1 MSKVIVQ
8 GSAQGKVLKSTN
20 PINFLG
26 AVDKKTGIIRDK
38 KYDIFEKSMKDT
50 VLVFPHGIGSSVG
63 AYTIYSLK
71 SNQSAPIAM
80 ICKKA
85 DLTVA
90 SGCALA
96 NIPMIVASPEEFDS
110 INDGT
115 QITVD
120 TDSQEV
126 ITLNS

>member
-1 MSKVIVQ
+1 MTRIIVP
-8 GSAQGKVLKSTN
+8 GRANGIVLKTTN

-26 AVDKKTGIIRDK
+26 AVDKKTGIIHDQ
-38 KYDIFEKSMKDT
+38 KYDIFEKSIKDSI
-50 VLVFPHGIGSSVG
+50 LVFPHGIGSSVG

-71 SNQSAPIAM
+71 NYEAAPRAM

-96 NIPMIVASPEEFDS
+96 NIPMIVVSKEQFDS
-110 INDGT
+110 IETGK
-115 QITVD
+115 
-120 TDSQEV
+120 EV
-126 ITLNS
+126 EINTESTTILN

>member
-1 MSKVIVQ
+1 MTKVIVQ
-8 GSAQGKVLKSTN
+8 GKVKGTVLKTTN

-26 AVDKKTGIIRDK
+26 AVDKKTGVIQDQ
-38 KYDIFEKSMKDT
+38 KYDIFEKSIKDSI
-50 VLVFPHGIGSSVG
+50 LVFPHGIGSSVG

-71 SNQSAPIAM
+71 SYESAPLAM

-96 NIPMIVASPEEFDS
+96 NIPMIVVSKEQFDS
-110 INDGT
+110 IETGKEIEINT
-115 QITVD
+115 ESTTIL
-120 TDSQEV
+120 S
-126 ITLNS
+126 

>member
-1 MSKVIVQ
+1 MKTIVQ
-8 GSAQGKVLKSTN
+8 GTAKGIILKSNN

-26 AVDKKTGIIRDK
+26 AVDKKTGIIRDQNH
-38 KYDIFEKSMKDT
+38 DLFQKSIRDV

-71 SNQSAPIAM
+71 ANNSAPRAM
-80 ICKKA
+80 ICQKA

-96 NIPMIVASPEEFDS
+96 NIPLVVVTKEEYDS
-110 INDGT
+110 LVNGNEITIDNDL
-115 QITVD
+115 IK
-120 TDSQEV
+120 
-126 ITLNS
+126 

>member
-1 MSKVIVQ
+1 MTKVIVQ
-8 GSAQGKVLKSTN
+8 GKVKGTVLKTTN

-26 AVDKKTGIIRDK
+26 AVDKKTGVIQDQ
-38 KYDIFEKSMKDT
+38 KYDIFEKSIKDSI
-50 VLVFPHGIGSSVG
+50 LVFPHGIGSSVG

-71 SNQSAPIAM
+71 SYESAPLAM

-96 NIPMIVASPEEFDS
+96 NIPMIVVSKEQFDS
-110 INDGT
+110 IENGK
-115 QITVD
+115 
-120 TDSQEV
+120 EV
-126 ITLNS
+126 EINTESTTILN